1 MNECKGAAFSNAAAH
16 VFVAYSYL
24 AECPYPQ
31 YATWSGCVDKCPDGT
46 YPSPPSSSLPLAGS
60 SERTTSLACE
70 HCHYS
75 CRACRGPSD
84 DQCMRCFG
92 DADLVDGGYCQSK
105 VLLARLNTAAV
116 WYKAMTVALMTLCV
130 VIVSVAG
137 LVLVTQT
144 NCLTTCCGGPSSSR
158 DATGGR
164 SARYSGLPMHTSTFP
179 EDGVIQAPVTPY
191 RSKDSSTPKMPNVKP
206 YRDDDI

>member
-1 MNECKGAAFSNAAAH
+1 M
-16 VFVAYSYL
+16 
-24 AECPYPQ
+24 
-31 YATWSGCVDKCPDGT
+31 
-46 YPSPPSSSLPLAGS
+46 
-60 SERTTSLACE
+60 
-70 HCHYS
+70 
-75 CRACRGPSD
+75 
-84 DQCMRCFG
+84 
-92 DADLVDGGYCQSK
+92 VDGGYCQSK

-191 RSKDSSTPKMPNVKP
+191 HSKDSSTPKVPNVKP